1 MFAQSRGRAPSQH
14 GATLW
19 SGRQLQTATLASR
32 NDVPTAECLTDESA
46 GTERRRTIRLENY
59 WMSLRQCEQGRF
71 FVDFRPERN
80 PVPWNNCFLAYFRD
94 PKAEPIFEHIGEA
107 IVVLFKPD
115 RTNLPDQQWMM
126 ASIASHCG
134 DMAGVLTSAWPVR
147 RDGCLDRPNGI
158 LAWYRSLLLPF
169 VNAARSPAYVLGA
182 ITYCFRGR

>member
-1 MFAQSRGRAPSQH
+1 M
-14 GATLW
+14 
-19 SGRQLQTATLASR
+19 TATLASR

-59 WMSLRQCEQGRF
+59 WMSLRQCEQGCF

-115 RTNLPDQQWMM
+115 RTNLPDQQWMT

-169 VNAARSPAYVLGA
+169 VNAARSPAFVLGA
-182 ITYCFRGR
+182 VTYCFRDR